1 MVMVCFAD
9 FASAAPVTYLRRME
23 LKKTL
28 ICLLLI
34 AAISF
39 VYSPLALAQA
49 AAAQGSTA
57 SNGQVVSDQDIKL
70 MREDIRAHKKQL
82 VAANLTL
89 TADEATKF
97 WPVYDQYTAELVKI
111 NDTKYAAIKEYA
123 EHWGTM
129 TNEQALSLAK
139 RSIGVE
145 ESVAQ
150 LRTRYIPIFNKVIPG
165 TKVATFFQIDRRLQL
180 LIDAQLASQIPLV
193 QDQK

>member
-1 MVMVCFAD
+1 M
-9 FASAAPVTYLRRME
+9 
-23 LKKTL
+23 KKTL